1 MEFHFATPDLEAAVN
16 STSHLDALF
25 GADADKAR
33 QRLCEFAAA
42 EHLADLTS
50 LPTLRLS
57 RSVHPAGY
65 KVPVSVSRYIV
76 FEPVVGGSN
85 GRSAGNTVAHE
96 AITAIRILSL
106 G

>member
-1 MEFHFATPDLEAAVN
+1 MEFHFATPDLEAAAN
-16 STSHLDALF
+16 STSHLDELF

-33 QRLCEFAAA
+33 QRLCELAAA
-42 EHLADLTS
+42 EHLADLAS

-57 RSVHPAGY
+57 QSVRPAGY
-65 KVPVSVSRYIV
+65 KVPVSASRHIV
-76 FEPVVGGSN
+76 FEPVVGSN
-85 GRSAGNTVAHE
+85 GRPAGKTMAHE